1 MSFIMPEKGPFSTP
15 TRRLVAINFLQQL
28 GFQATYFVGIIGC
41 ATYVLGAGA
50 LEISV
55 LVLCLNAFLVIGSFA
70 AGAVIDA
77 VGPRH
82 TLVASLLAMSVMGF
96 VGWFAPVSYPVLY
109 LMGIMGGF
117 LFGVG
122 TTAMDAYPRYMV
134 DRRGE
139 LKRMNSLNNT
149 ATSLSV
155 IVGPTLGGTMTTV
168 LPIQCV
174 FSILALCVLPA
185 VWLVWKTPETTCPAR
200 APKSDRRG
208 AKDFLADIGE
218 GIRITFSHDEL
229 RLLFFIGFLG
239 FFCYGAFDSLESL
252 FYRDYLR
259 VGTEW
264 MGWLS
269 AFAGVGATLGS
280 LVILKVPSKR
290 LSMKLLSAFLLLT
303 GVGSMVYT
311 GTPLLACTVAGQ
323 VLTGL
328 GFGAMGPVRSTLT
341 QERCDPSYVGRVTS
355 VMRVGLNSAGVL
367 PLLVAP
373 FLANALGV
381 QPVLFGASTLTAVIS
396 AVLVAYTA
404 KRGV

>member
-1 MSFIMPEKGPFSTP
+1 MSFTMPEKGPFSTP

-55 LVLCLNAFLVIGSFA
+55 LVLCLNAFLVIGSFVG
-70 AGAVIDA
+70 GAVIDA
-77 VGPRH
+77 IGPRR
-82 TLVASLLAMSVMGF
+82 TLVASLSAMSVAGF
-96 VGWFAPVSYPVLY
+96 IGWFAPVSYPVLY

-134 DRRGE
+134 DGRGE

-149 ATSLSV
+149 ATCLSV
-155 IVGPTLGGTMTTV
+155 IVGPTLGGTMTTI
-168 LPIQCV
+168 LPTQCV

-185 VWLVWKTPETTCPAR
+185 IWLVWRTPETKCPAR
-200 APKSDRRG
+200 ATKGDRRG
-208 AKDFLADIGE
+208 AKAFLSDIGE
-218 GIRITFSHDEL
+218 GIRITFTHDEL

-252 FYRDYLR
+252 FYRDYLQ

-269 AFAGVGATLGS
+269 AFAGVGSTLGS
-280 LVILKVPSKR
+280 LFILKVPSKK

-311 GTPLLACTVAGQ
+311 GTPLLACAVAGQ

-341 QERCDPSYVGRVTS
+341 QERCDPSYVGRVIS

-373 FLANALGV
+373 FLANAFGV

-396 AVLVAYTA
+396 AVFIAYTA

>member
-1 MSFIMPEKGPFSTP
+1 MSFITPEKGPFSTP
-15 TRRLVAINFLQQL
+15 TRRLVPTNFLQQL

-50 LEISV
+50 LEISI
-55 LVLCLNAFLVIGSFA
+55 LVLCLNAFLVIGSFV
-70 AGAVIDA
+70 AGAMIDA
-77 VGPRH
+77 EGPRR
-82 TLVASLLAMSVMGF
+82 TLVASLSAMSVMGF
-96 VGWFAPVSYPVLY
+96 VGWFAPVCYPVLY
-109 LMGIMGGF
+109 LMGIMGGL

-122 TTAMDAYPRYMV
+122 TTAMDAYPRYMA
-134 DRRGE
+134 DGRGE

-185 VWLVWKTPETTCPAR
+185 IWLVWKTPETTCPAR
-200 APKSDRRG
+200 TAKDDKRG
-208 AKDFLADIGE
+208 AKDFLVDIGE
-218 GIRITFSHDEL
+218 GIRITFSHNEL

-280 LVILKVPSKR
+280 LVILRVPSKK
-290 LSMKLLSAFLLLT
+290 LSMRLLSAFLLLT

-311 GTPLLACTVAGQ
+311 GTPLLACAVAGQ

-328 GFGAMGPVRSTLT
+328 GFGAMGPVRNTLT

-373 FLANALGV
+373 FLANAFGV

-396 AVLVAYTA
+396 AAFVVYTA